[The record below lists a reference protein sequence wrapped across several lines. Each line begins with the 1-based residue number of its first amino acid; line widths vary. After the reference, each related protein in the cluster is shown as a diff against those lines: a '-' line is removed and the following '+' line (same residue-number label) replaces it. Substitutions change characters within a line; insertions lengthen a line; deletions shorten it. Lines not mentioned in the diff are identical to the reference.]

1 MTEGQKPGKLKKSTG
16 SSVKH
21 ILSFALPLMLGTIFQ
36 QVCNL
41 VDAMVVGYTLGDGA
55 ISAIGATSSVYS
67 LLFFLT
73 ASFNNGFAIP
83 IGQLFGAGNLP
94 RLGFLGVCVTE
105 PACWAL
111 MAALLGCTYLLKY
124 RATRNEA
131 A

>member
-36 QVCNL
+36 QVYNL
-41 VDAMVVGYTLGDGA
+41 VDTMVVGYTLGA
-55 ISAIGATSSVYS
+55 LSAAFSV
-67 LLFFLT
+67 
-73 ASFNNGFAIP
+73 FAA
-83 IGQLFGAGNLP
+83 QNFGAGKRSRIRGTLGQV
-94 RLGFLGVCVTE
+94 LGFLGVCVTE

-111 MAALLGCTYLLKY
+111 MAALLGGMYLLKY